1 MLDSSYQG
9 FKRLFILAYDNK
21 AGNNK
26 VSVDFFKR

>member
-9 FKRLFILAYDNK
+9 FKRLLILAYDNK

-26 VSVDFFKR
+26 VSVDFF